1 MALPSDTTRP
11 VYAELDALAERA
23 RAGERQ
29 ALAEL
34 VERLEGVVRLAVRPY
49 WLVAGG
55 DREDLMQEARLG
67 LLRALRH
74 WRPERRGFLA
84 FAFLCVRRQMA
95 ASLREYGRRKHRLL
109 TEALYLSLDA
119 AREPGPGADTRPR
132 HLGVADE
139 TGSGDPE
146 TLALD
151 GEGRAAVNRLV
162 QEIRTGLTELEWE
175 SAWLVLAEGW
185 SYRQAARALGRGTK
199 AVDNAVQRA
208 RRKAMQRARAMQA
221 DRRWRPVL
229 EVVSVI

>member
-1 MALPSDTTRP
+1 MALPSSVTRS
-11 VYAELDALAERA
+11 VYAELDELAIRA
-23 RAGERQ
+23 QAGERQ

-34 VERLEGVVRLAVRPY
+34 VERLEGVVRLSVRPY

-109 TEALYLSLDA
+109 TDALYLSLDA
-119 AREPGPGADTRPR
+119 TGDPASGPDSRPR
-132 HLGVADE
+132 HLGVADLN
-139 TGSGDPE
+139 GADDPE
-146 TLALD
+146 SLALD
-151 GEGRAAVNRLV
+151 GEGREAVSKLIREL
-162 QEIRTGLTELEWE
+162 RTGLTELEWE

-185 SYRQAARALGRGTK
+185 SYRQAARVLGRGTK

-208 RRKAMQRARAMQA
+208 RRKAQQRAQAMQY
-221 DRRWRPVL
+221 DRRWRPLL
-229 EVVSVI
+229 EAASCT